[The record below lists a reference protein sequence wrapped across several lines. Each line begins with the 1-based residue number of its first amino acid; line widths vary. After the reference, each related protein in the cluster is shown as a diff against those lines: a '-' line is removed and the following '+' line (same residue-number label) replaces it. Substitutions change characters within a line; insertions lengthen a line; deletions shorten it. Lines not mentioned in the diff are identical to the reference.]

1 MPRIQNDKTT
11 PPDPAITRSLWRSVP
26 KRSLVI
32 FLAAVFF
39 TFAVIGIISDI
50 SGMGYQSPIHYI
62 GAVLI
67 AGPFAVGYAYGGIA
81 LRGKFWK
88 IAIPLFLLQ
97 FGISYLLGNLF
108 PSAGRPAQLNA
119 VETARVQSR
128 LSFDATAIA
137 ICVSL
142 GYSGFVFVFVSEGRR
157 HFRLT
162 TEKAIL
168 DSEMQAARAVQQLIL
183 PHSDQTFAGF
193 HVDSVYTPAQQVGGD
208 FFQILS
214 DGAGGIL
221 IVIGDVAGK
230 GLPAAML
237 VSMLVGIVRATAE
250 ETHDPSRILRKLHD
264 RLLGSAGEGFSTA
277 LAAHIAHNGLVTIA
291 NAGHLSPYLDG
302 KEIDLPGAL
311 PLGVSSGGDY
321 QSITFTLQPNSRLT
335 FYTDGVVEA
344 RNQAGELFGFDRA
357 QAISIS
363 TASAI
368 TKQAVDFGQEDDI
381 TVATIERLP
390 A

>member
-1 MPRIQNDKTT
+1 M
-11 PPDPAITRSLWRSVP
+11 PPDSAITRSLWRSVP
-26 KRSLVI
+26 KRSLII
-32 FLAAVFF
+32 FLSAVFF
-39 TFAVIGIISDI
+39 TFAVIGIIGDV

-67 AGPFAVGYAYGGIA
+67 AGPFAVLYAYGGIA

-88 IAIPLFLLQ
+88 LCIPLFIVQ
-97 FGISYLLGNLF
+97 FAIMAVLSNLF
-108 PSAGRPAQLNA
+108 PDTKRPSQLNA
-119 VETARVQSR
+119 AETARVQAR
-128 LSFDATAIA
+128 LGFDAFAIA
-137 ICVSL
+137 LCISL
-142 GYSGFVFVFVSEGRR
+142 GYSGFVIVFVSEGRR
-157 HFRLT
+157 HFRLA
-162 TEKAIL
+162 TEKAML
-168 DSEMQAARAVQQLIL
+168 DSEMQAARVVQQLIL
-183 PHSDQTFAGF
+183 PQSNETFAGF

-230 GLPAAML
+230 GLSAAML

-250 ETHDPSRILRKLHD
+250 ETHDPARILRKLHD

-277 LAAHIAHNGLVTIA
+277 LAAHIAQNGFVTIA

-302 KEIDLPGAL
+302 KEIELPGAL
-311 PLGVSSGGDY
+311 PLGVSAGGDY
-321 QSITFTLQPNSRLT
+321 QSVTFALPPGSRLT

-357 QAISIS
+357 QAISVS
-363 TASAI
+363 TAAAA
-368 TKQAVDFGQEDDI
+368 TKAAVDFGQEDDI

>member
-1 MPRIQNDKTT
+1 MPLKLIS
-11 PPDPAITRSLWRSVP
+11 PDNPWRNISNRNV
-26 KRSLVI
+26 LL
-32 FLAAVFF
+32 FLTAVFF
-39 TFAVIGIISDI
+39 TFTAIGIISDV
-50 SGMGYQSPIHYI
+50 SGLGSQTHLHFAVT
-62 GAVLI
+62 AVLSGLFAI
-67 AGPFAVGYAYGGIA
+67 AYAYGGIR
-81 LRGKFWK
+81 LRAKFWK
-88 IAIPLFLLQ
+88 IVLPLILVQMAVMTL
-97 FGISYLLGNLF
+97 IANILPNNKP
-108 PSAGRPAQLNA
+108 PSHFDTA
-119 VETARVQSR
+119 ETERLSSR
-128 LSFDATAIA
+128 LNFDATAIA
-137 ICVSL
+137 ITVSL
-142 GYSGFVFVFVSEGRR
+142 GYAGFVMVFISEGRR
-157 HFRLT
+157 HVRIE

-168 DSEMQAARAVQQLIL
+168 ESEMQAARHIQQLIL
-183 PHSDQTFAGF
+183 PESTQTFAGF

-208 FFQILS
+208 FFQILT

-250 ETHDPSRILRKLHD
+250 ETQDPARILRKLHD
-264 RLLGSAGEGFSTA
+264 RLTGSSGEGFSTA
-277 LAAHIAHNGLVTIA
+277 LAAHIASNGQVTIA

-311 PLGVSSGGDY
+311 PLGVTGSGDY
-321 QSITFTLQPNSRLT
+321 ESTTFTLQPGSRLT

-363 TASAI
+363 TAAAI
-368 TKQAVDFGQEDDI
+368 TQTAVDFGQSDDI

>member
-1 MPRIQNDKTT
+1 MPLDSTS
-11 PPDPAITRSLWRSVP
+11 TRSLWSNVP
-26 KRSLVI
+26 RKNLAI
-32 FLAAVFF
+32 FLIAVFF
-39 TFAVIGIISDI
+39 TFAVIGIIGDV
-50 SGMGYQSPIHYI
+50 SGMGYQSPLHFA
-62 GAVLI
+62 GAVLV
-67 AGPFAVGYAYGGIA
+67 AGPFAVGYAYAGIA
-81 LRGKFWK
+81 LRGRSWRAF
-88 IAIPLFLLQ
+88 IPLFILQ
-97 FGISYLLGNLF
+97 FAVMALLGHLF
-108 PSAGRPAQLNA
+108 PDTKRPSQLNTA
-119 VETARVQSR
+119 ETARLQTR
-128 LSFDATAIA
+128 LNFDVISIAVAI
-137 ICVSL
+137 SL
-142 GYSGFVFVFVSEGRR
+142 GYTGFVYVFVHESRR
-157 HFRLT
+157 HIRLH
-162 TEKAIL
+162 TEKALL

-183 PHSDQTFAGF
+183 PESKEIFAGF

-237 VSMLVGIVRATAE
+237 VSMLVGVVRATAE
-250 ETHDPSRILRKLHD
+250 ETHEPSRILRKLHD

-311 PLGVSSGGDY
+311 PLGVSAGGDY
-321 QSITFTLQPNSRLT
+321 QSIVFTLQPGSRLT

-357 QAISIS
+357 QAISVS
-363 TASAI
+363 TAAII
-368 TKQAVDFGQEDDI
+368 TKQAVDFGQGDDI